1 MEGGVQAKMDLGD
14 GFEISVVSMKDK
26 EKQFGG
32 LYGNASEGTYEV
44 AVFYKND
51 MTPLAKYDD
60 VIGWQDHVAVT
71 RLMKEVQQNGVA
83 WLTLLKE
90 IRNDYTQITFGRLM
104 KNYEVLK
111 KRKINRHCW
120 KSSPCP

>member
-1 MEGGVQAKMDLGD
+1 MRKTNTFNDLNFKDHSHVEGGIQAKMDLGD
-14 GFEISVVSMKDK
+14 GFEISVVSMK
-26 EKQFGG
+26 ESERPFGG
-32 LYGNASEGTYEV
+32 LYGNASAGTYEV

-60 VIGWQDHVAVT
+60 VIGWQDEVAVT

-90 IRNDYTQITFGRLM
+90 IRNDYTQTL
-104 KNYEVLK
+104 L
-111 KRKINRHCW
+111 
-120 KSSPCP
+120 SD